1 MQEGKKHGGLRIK
14 IPVEVQ
20 EQIRVKYL
28 AGEKLVDIACE
39 LGVSRSAAEKA
50 TRDIRE
56 NRHENP
62 EQPEGTVYCDASIS
76 SKCRYGA
83 TVNTQF
89 SGLCNYILIT
99 GGHKRGC
106 PWEACTKF
114 EKVDKHH
121 MRYEF
126 GLSNLFERK
135 VSHERDREGSGR
147 NV

>member
-20 EQIRVKYL
+20 EQIRAKYL
-28 AGEKLVDIACE
+28 AGEKLVDIARE

-62 EQPEGTVYCDASIS
+62 EQPDGTVYCDAVIS

-83 TVNTQF
+83 TPNTQMM
-89 SGLCNYILIT
+89 GLCNYILIT
-99 GGHKRGC
+99 GCKRGC
-106 PWEACTKF
+106 PWQQCNKF

-135 VSHERDREGSGR
+135 VSHERDREGAGR

>member
-14 IPVEVQ
+14 IPNDIQ
-20 EQIRVKYL
+20 DQMRARYL
-28 AGEKLVDIACE
+28 AGERPVDIAKE
-39 LGVSRSAAEKA
+39 FGVSRSKVENL

-56 NRHENP
+56 NRYKQSQ
-62 EQPEGTVYCDASIS
+62 QPEGTVYCNTSIS

-83 TVNTQF
+83 TVNTQAA
-89 SGLCNYILIT
+89 GLCNYILIT
-99 GGHKRGC
+99 GCKRGC
-106 PWEACTKF
+106 PWQECTKF

-135 VSHERDREGSGR
+135 VGHERDREGSGR